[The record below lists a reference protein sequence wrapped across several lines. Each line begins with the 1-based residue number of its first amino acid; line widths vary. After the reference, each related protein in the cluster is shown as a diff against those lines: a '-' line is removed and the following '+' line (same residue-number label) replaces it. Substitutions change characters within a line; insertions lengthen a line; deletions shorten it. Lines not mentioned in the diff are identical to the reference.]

1 MIIDS
6 EFICHFYGAIR
17 LIGLAAKINT
27 IGDRCHHVVVVLLV
41 WCEESHFVI
50 ENIGKYELGLF
61 GTLKLAL
68 ALQFIVTNAYFSVA
82 RTLTL
87 VLHATLK

>member
-41 WCEESHFVI
+41 LLRTRAGGPSGRHH
-50 ENIGKYELGLF
+50 EL
-61 GTLKLAL
+61 
-68 ALQFIVTNAYFSVA
+68 
-82 RTLTL
+82 RTLEFISSED
-87 VLHATLK
+87 

>member
-27 IGDRCHHVVVVLLV
+27 IGDRCHHVVVLLV

-50 ENIGKYELGLF
+50 ENIGKYDVIF
-61 GTLKLAL
+61 ASY
-68 ALQFIVTNAYFSVA
+68 AVFTNRKRSKNPS
-82 RTLTL
+82 L
-87 VLHATLK
+87 VQQNVLIFFHTN

>member
-50 ENIGKYELGLF
+50 ENIGKYDVIFASYAPTE
-61 GTLKLAL
+61 
-68 ALQFIVTNAYFSVA
+68 
-82 RTLTL
+82 R
-87 VLHATLK
+87 